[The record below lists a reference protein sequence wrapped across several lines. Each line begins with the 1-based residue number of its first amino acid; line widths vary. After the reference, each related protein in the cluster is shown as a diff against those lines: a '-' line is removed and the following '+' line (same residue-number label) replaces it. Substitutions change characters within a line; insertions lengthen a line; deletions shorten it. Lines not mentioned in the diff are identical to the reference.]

1 MMHQKGNFE
10 YCNILDKA
18 SVVFLPYGNKAY
30 SMTFLLPKEGY
41 SLEDLRLSL
50 DSNLWRKIV
59 NNKQERVVDVMIPS
73 FESEYGT
80 EDISEILQNMGIV
93 RAFDPRMAD
102 FSEMTDQIGV
112 SIQGVFHKAKITV
125 NEDGSKAA
133 AVTDVYMAA
142 STGIGGHA
150 RPAPEIIFHADRPF
164 IYAITEVS
172 TGAIL
177 FIGQYTGKE

>member
-1 MMHQKGNFE
+1 
-10 YCNILDKA
+10 
-18 SVVFLPYGNKAY
+18 
-30 SMTFLLPKEGY
+30 
-41 SLEDLRLSL
+41 
-50 DSNLWRKIV
+50 
-59 NNKQERVVDVMIPS
+59 
-73 FESEYGT
+73 
-80 EDISEILQNMGIV
+80 
-93 RAFDPRMAD
+93 
-102 FSEMTDQIGV
+102 
-112 SIQGVFHKAKITV
+112 KAKITV

>member
-10 YCNILDKA
+10 YCKILDKA

-30 SMTFLLPKEGY
+30 SMTFLLPEEGY

-80 EDISEILQNMGIV
+80 EDIRKILQDSMIPGVTYAV
-93 RAFDPRMAD
+93 RDLMELI
-102 FSEMTDQIGV
+102 S
-112 SIQGVFHKAKITV
+112 
-125 NEDGSKAA
+125 SKC
-133 AVTDVYMAA
+133 D
-142 STGIGGHA
+142 
-150 RPAPEIIFHADRPF
+150 E
-164 IYAITEVS
+164 EVS
-172 TGAIL
+172 EDQVKRIMSSFCNSGRVVKTTVKGNDY
-177 FIGQYTGKE
+177 YTLA

>member
-1 MMHQKGNFE
+1 MIF
-10 YCNILDKA
+10 IL
-18 SVVFLPYGNKAY
+18 F
-30 SMTFLLPKEGY
+30 
-41 SLEDLRLSL
+41 
-50 DSNLWRKIV
+50 
-59 NNKQERVVDVMIPS
+59 
-73 FESEYGT
+73 T
-80 EDISEILQNMGIV
+80 EDIREILQDMGIV
-93 RAFDPRMAD
+93 RAFDPRTAD